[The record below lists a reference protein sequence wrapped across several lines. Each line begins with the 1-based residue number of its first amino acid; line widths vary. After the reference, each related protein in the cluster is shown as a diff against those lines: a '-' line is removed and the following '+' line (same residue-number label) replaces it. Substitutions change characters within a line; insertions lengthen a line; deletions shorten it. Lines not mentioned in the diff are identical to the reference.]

1 MQLLGWSGCRVPGL
15 LLTGTLFVCPP
26 ALAQLPAGAS
36 NVPPASET
44 PVLTRAA
51 SQTPTQTPAVSR
63 PQTTRPEERRPPQ
76 LIKVTKFDVEGSK
89 AFTPKQI
96 KAVLG
101 TRVSSRFFWGRKRY
115 FDRRT
120 FDDDLKRVVRFYQ
133 DRGYRNARVTAV
145 TAELNDRQDAVAL
158 SITVDEGAPR
168 LMAQLD
174 FVGFEVLPPNDLEKL
189 RKNIALEPGT
199 VLDHASIGAAHGMA
213 MRALQDA
220 GFPFPQV
227 DVAENPVIGTPVIV
241 TLTADPGDPAA
252 YGDIAV
258 MGDERVDED
267 VVRRALAFKT
277 GDKFSLAATTASEN
291 RLYDMQLF
299 QLADVELVGQTVI
312 NGRVPVNIA
321 VTSNKLRQIRTSVGY
336 GSEERLRG
344 EAEWKH
350 LNLFGGARTGTVR
363 GKWSS
368 LDRGLRTELLQPWV
382 FTPRL
387 SLRLSAQAWYARE
400 PAFDLDTKGGRGTF
414 TYRLTER
421 DVVTGT
427 GGTSSISLALIHQN
441 EEYQV
446 SAEALADPTV
456 RDELIALGLNPD
468 TGVGKGILG
477 AIDLDVTRSTVA
489 DLLARERGYTISGH
503 LERAGG
509 FLPGDFEYTE
519 GTAEARFYLPLG
531 PLGVLAQRARIGSI
545 DGFGNNEISVPFFK
559 KYFLGGATSLRGWGR
574 FEVSPLN
581 SEGEPIGGHS
591 MLEMSMEMR
600 TPPLWKGI
608 GLVGFVDAGSVTTT
622 AWRWSAKNLLYDA
635 GLGVRY
641 STALGSLRLD
651 LARQINHQD
660 GLVIEGQPESRF
672 WRVHVSLGQAF

>member
-1 MQLLGWSGCRVPGL
+1 MQRQVWSVRRVPGL
-15 LLTGTLFVCPP
+15 LLIIGALMLAVP
-26 ALAQLPAGAS
+26 AQAQEPAGVS
-36 NVPPASET
+36 NVPSVSQPPTNRQETRGRQPA
-44 PVLTRAA
+44 
-51 SQTPTQTPAVSR
+51 
-63 PQTTRPEERRPPQ
+63 Q
-76 LIKVTKFDVEGSK
+76 LIKVTKLDLEGTK
-89 AFTPKQI
+89 ALTPSQI

-145 TAELNDRQDAVAL
+145 NAALNDKQDAVAL

-168 LMAQLD
+168 LVAQLD
-174 FVGFEVLPPNDLEKL
+174 MVGFEVLPPNDLAKL
-189 RKNIALEPGT
+189 RRNIALEAGT

-220 GFPFPQV
+220 GYPFPQV
-227 DVAENPVIGTPVIV
+227 DVAEAPVIGSPVIV

-252 YGDIAV
+252 YGEIAIK
-258 MGDERVDED
+258 GDERVDDD

-277 GDKFSLAATTASEN
+277 GDKFSLAATTVSEK

-299 QLADVELVGQTVI
+299 QLADVELVGQTVV
-312 NGRVPVNIA
+312 NGMVPVNVA

-336 GSEERLRG
+336 GSEERARG

-350 LNLFGGARTGTVR
+350 LNLFGGARTGTVH

-368 LDRGLRTELLQPWV
+368 LDRGLRTELLQPYV
-382 FTPRL
+382 FNPQV

-400 PAFDLDTKGGRGTF
+400 PAFNLDTLGGRATF
-414 TYRLTER
+414 TYRLSER

-427 GGTSSISLALIHQN
+427 GGSSTISAALVHEN
-441 EEYQV
+441 ETYVV
-446 SAEALADPTV
+446 SPEALADPTF
-456 RDELIALGLNPD
+456 RDELIALGLNPE

-489 DLLARERGYTISGH
+489 DLLERQRGYTISGH
-503 LERAGG
+503 MERAGRW
-509 FLPGDFEYTE
+509 LPGDFDYTE
-519 GTAEARFYLPLG
+519 LTAEARAYVPLG
-531 PLGVLAQRARIGSI
+531 PLGVLAQRVRIGTI
-545 DGFGNNEISVPFFK
+545 DGVGINEVTVPFFK
-559 KYFLGGATSLRGWGR
+559 RYFLGGATGLRGWGR
-574 FEVSPLN
+574 FEVAPLN
-581 SEGEPIGGHS
+581 STGEPIGGHS
-591 MLEMSMEMR
+591 MLEMSAELR
-600 TPPLWKGI
+600 TPPMWKKV
-608 GLVGFVDAGSVTTT
+608 GLVAFVDAGSVNTK
-622 AWRWSAKNLLYDA
+622 AWRISMRDLLYDT

-641 STALGSLRLD
+641 STPIGALRLD
-651 LARQINHQD
+651 LARQINHID
-660 GLVIEGQPESRF
+660 GLVIDGQPEARF